1 MNGGAGFSIINRPA
15 RLGLADRGVEE
26 ACVHILVVE
35 DDERTV
41 SFLQQSL
48 EEDGHT
54 VDVALDGN
62 TALAK
67 GRVKP
72 SHDLIVLDIQIPEP
86 NGLEVC
92 ATLRQEGIVTPILIL
107 TGRDAPQDVAI
118 GLDAGAD
125 DYLVKPFALVEL
137 LARVR
142 ALTRRQGAGVQGI
155 LRAGSLELDR
165 LKRSVRRSDRPI
177 PLAPRQFRLLEYLM
191 LHSGRAVSR
200 SELLREVWNLTFD
213 PESNLVDAHIST
225 LRSALER
232 AGEPRLIHT
241 VRGVGYTL
249 KSDPS

>member
-1 MNGGAGFSIINRPA
+1 MR
-15 RLGLADRGVEE
+15 
-26 ACVHILVVE
+26 ILVVE

-48 EEDGHT
+48 EEDGHM
-54 VDVALDGN
+54 VDLARDGT
-62 TALAK
+62 TALEEA
-67 GRVKP
+67 RRKP
-72 SHDLIVLDIQIPEP
+72 PPDLIVLDIQIPEP
-86 NGLEVC
+86 NGLAVC
-92 ATLRQEGIVTPILIL
+92 ATLRQEGVPSPILIL
-107 TGRDAPQDVAI
+107 TGRDTPQDVAI

-142 ALTRRQGAGVQGI
+142 ALTRRQGGGVQGV
-155 LRAGSLELDR
+155 LSAGSLELDR
-165 LKRSVRRSDRPI
+165 LKRTVRRNDRVI

-249 KSDPS
+249 KADAP

>member
-1 MNGGAGFSIINRPA
+1 VR
-15 RLGLADRGVEE
+15 
-26 ACVHILVVE
+26 ILVIE

-48 EEDGHT
+48 EEDGYA
-54 VDVALDGN
+54 VDVARDGGG
-62 TALAK
+62 ALAQA
-67 GRVKP
+67 RLKP
-72 SHDLIVLDIQIPEP
+72 LHDLIVLDIQIPEP
-86 NGLEVC
+86 DGLQVC
-92 ATLRQEGIVTPILIL
+92 ATLRREGNPTPILIL
-107 TGRDAPQDVAI
+107 TGRDSPQDIAI

-142 ALTRRQGAGVQGI
+142 ALTRRPLAHGVQG
-155 LRAGSLELDR
+155 LLQAGSLKLDR
-165 LKRSVRRSDRPI
+165 LKRSVCRGDRVLA
-177 PLAPRQFRLLEYLM
+177 LAPRQFRLLEYL
-191 LHSGRAVSR
+191 LLNAGRAVSR

-225 LRSALER
+225 LRSALES

-249 KSDPS
+249 RAEPY

>member
-1 MNGGAGFSIINRPA
+1 M
-15 RLGLADRGVEE
+15 
-26 ACVHILVVE
+26 HILVVE
-35 DDERTV
+35 DDVRTV
-41 SFLQQSL
+41 GFLQQSL

-54 VDVALDGN
+54 VDVALDGR
-62 TALAK
+62 TALTKVRSDPA
-67 GRVKP
+67 
-72 SHDLIVLDIQIPEP
+72 HDLIVLDIQIPEP

-92 ATLRQEGIVTPILIL
+92 TTIRQEGITVPILIL
-107 TGRDAPQDVAI
+107 TGRDTPQDVAI

-142 ALTRRQGAGVQGI
+142 ALTRRQGTTGVKGI
-155 LRAGSLELDR
+155 LQAGTLELDR
-165 LKRSVRRSDRPI
+165 LKRTVRRGDRPI

-191 LHSGRAVSR
+191 LNAGRAVSR
-200 SELLREVWNLTFD
+200 SELLREVWNLNFD

-232 AGEPRLIHT
+232 SGEPRLIHT

-249 KSDPS
+249 KADPS

>member
-1 MNGGAGFSIINRPA
+1 MQ
-15 RLGLADRGVEE
+15 
-26 ACVHILVVE
+26 ILIVE

-48 EEDGHT
+48 EEDGYK
-54 VDVALDGN
+54 VDVALDGR

-67 GRVKP
+67 GRGKP
-72 SHDLIVLDIQIPEP
+72 GYDLMVLDIQIPEP
-86 NGLEVC
+86 DGLSVC
-92 ATLRQEGIVTPILIL
+92 ATLRQEGVTTPILIL
-107 TGRDAPQDVAI
+107 TGRDAPQDIAI

-142 ALTRRQGAGVQGI
+142 ALTRRQGSGVQGV
-155 LRAGSLELDR
+155 LRAGTLELDR
-165 LKRSVRRSDRPI
+165 LKRSVRRGDRSI
-177 PLAPRQFRLLEYLM
+177 PLAPRQFRLLEYLLLNM
-191 LHSGRAVSR
+191 GRAVSR

-232 AGEPRLIHT
+232 TGEARLIHT

-249 KSDPS
+249 KADSA

>member
-1 MNGGAGFSIINRPA
+1 
-15 RLGLADRGVEE
+15 VE
-26 ACVHILVVE
+26 ILVVE

-48 EEDGHT
+48 QEDGYH
-54 VDVALDGN
+54 VDVALDGK

-67 GRVKP
+67 MAGQP
-72 SHDLIVLDIQIPEP
+72 AYDLVVLDIQIPEP
-86 NGLEVC
+86 DGLAVC
-92 ATLRQEGIVTPILIL
+92 ATLRKQGITTPILIL
-107 TGRDAPQDVAI
+107 TGRDSPQDVAI

-142 ALTRRQGAGVQGI
+142 ALTRRTSTGVQGT

-165 LKRSVRRSDRPI
+165 LKRSVRRGDRAI

-191 LHSGRAVSR
+191 LNTGRAVSR
-200 SELLREVWNLTFD
+200 SELLREVWNLSFD

-225 LRSALER
+225 LRSALE
-232 AGEPRLIHT
+232 GTSESRLIHT

-249 KSDPS
+249 KADAP

>member
-1 MNGGAGFSIINRPA
+1 M
-15 RLGLADRGVEE
+15 
-26 ACVHILVVE
+26 HILVVE
-35 DDERTV
+35 DDVRTV
-41 SFLQQSL
+41 GFLQQSL

-54 VDVALDGN
+54 VDVALDGRS
-62 TALAK
+62 AL
-67 GRVKP
+67 VKARTKP
-72 SHDLIVLDIQIPEP
+72 PHDLIVLDIQIPEP

-92 ATLRQEGIVTPILIL
+92 TTLRQEGVASPILIL
-107 TGRDAPQDVAI
+107 TGRDTPQDVAI

-142 ALTRRQGAGVQGI
+142 ALTRRQAGSGVKGI
-155 LRAGSLELDR
+155 LQAGTLELDR
-165 LKRSVRRSDRPI
+165 LKRSVRRADRAI

-191 LHSGRAVSR
+191 LHAGRAVSR
-200 SELLREVWNLTFD
+200 SELLREVWNLNFD

-249 KSDPS
+249 KADPS

>member
-1 MNGGAGFSIINRPA
+1 MVTLPGHAGGD
-15 RLGLADRGVEE
+15 LD
-26 ACVHILVVE
+26 ILVVE

-41 SFLQQSL
+41 NFLQQSL
-48 EEDGHT
+48 EEDGYN
-54 VDVALDGN
+54 VQVALDGT

-67 GRVKP
+67 ARGKP
-72 SHDLIVLDIQIPEP
+72 GHDLIVLDIQIPEP
-86 NGLEVC
+86 DGLAVC
-92 ATLRQEGIVTPILIL
+92 STLRQEGITTPILIL
-107 TGRDAPQDVAI
+107 TGRDSPQDIAT

-142 ALTRRQGAGVQGI
+142 ALTRRQGTGVQGL
-155 LRAGSLELDR
+155 LRVGTLELDR
-165 LKRSVRRSDRPI
+165 LKRSVRRGDRPI

-191 LHSGRAVSR
+191 LNTGRAVSR

-232 AGEPRLIHT
+232 DGESRLIHT

-249 KSDPS
+249 KSDPA

>member
-1 MNGGAGFSIINRPA
+1 M
-15 RLGLADRGVEE
+15 
-26 ACVHILVVE
+26 
-35 DDERTV
+35 
-41 SFLQQSL
+41 
-48 EEDGHT
+48 
-54 VDVALDGN
+54 
-62 TALAK
+62 
-67 GRVKP
+67 
-72 SHDLIVLDIQIPEP
+72 LDIQIPEP

-92 ATLRQEGIVTPILIL
+92 TILRQEGITAPILIL
-107 TGRDAPQDVAI
+107 TGRDTPQDVAI

-142 ALTRRQGAGVQGI
+142 ALTRRQATPGVKGI
-155 LRAGSLELDR
+155 LQAGSLELDR
-165 LKRSVRRSDRPI
+165 LKRSVRRSDRTI

-191 LHSGRAVSR
+191 LHAGRAVSR
-200 SELLREVWNLTFD
+200 SELLREVWNLNFD

-249 KSDPS
+249 KADPT

>member
-1 MNGGAGFSIINRPA
+1 M
-15 RLGLADRGVEE
+15 E
-26 ACVHILVVE
+26 ILVVE

-48 EEDGHT
+48 EEDGYT
-54 VDVALDGN
+54 VDFALDGA

-67 GRVKP
+67 GRRKP
-72 SHDLIVLDIQIPEP
+72 PYDLIVLDIQIPEP
-86 NGLEVC
+86 DGLSVC
-92 ATLRQEGIVTPILIL
+92 ATLREEGVTTPILIL
-107 TGRDAPQDVAI
+107 TGRDAPQDIAI

-142 ALTRRQGAGVQGI
+142 ALTRRQGTGVQGT

-165 LKRSVRRSDRPI
+165 LRRSVRRGDRTI
-177 PLAPRQFRLLEYLM
+177 PLAPRQFRLLEYL
-191 LHSGRAVSR
+191 LLNSGRAVSR

-232 AGEPRLIHT
+232 AGEARLIHT

-249 KSDPS
+249 KSDTL

>member
-1 MNGGAGFSIINRPA
+1 MQ
-15 RLGLADRGVEE
+15 
-26 ACVHILVVE
+26 ILVVE

-48 EEDGHT
+48 EEDGYS
-54 VDVALDGN
+54 VDVALDGR

-67 GRVKP
+67 ARQIP
-72 SHDLIVLDIQIPEP
+72 PHDLIVLDIQIPEP
-86 NGLEVC
+86 DGLSVC
-92 ATLRQEGIVTPILIL
+92 ATLREEAITTPILIL
-107 TGRDAPQDVAI
+107 TGRDAPQDIAI

-142 ALTRRQGAGVQGI
+142 ALTRRQGTGVQGV

-165 LKRSVRRSDRPI
+165 LKRSVRRGDRTI
-177 PLAPRQFRLLEYLM
+177 PLAPRQFRLLEYL
-191 LHSGRAVSR
+191 LLNTGRAVSR

-232 AGEPRLIHT
+232 AGEARLIHT

-249 KSDPS
+249 KSDNT

>member
-1 MNGGAGFSIINRPA
+1 
-15 RLGLADRGVEE
+15 
-26 ACVHILVVE
+26 VHILVVE
-35 DDERTV
+35 DDVRTV
-41 SFLQQSL
+41 GFLQQSL

-54 VDVALDGN
+54 VDVALDGR
-62 TALAK
+62 TALTKA
-67 GRVKP
+67 RVKP

-92 ATLRQEGIVTPILIL
+92 STLRQEGVTSPILIL
-107 TGRDAPQDVAI
+107 TGRDTPQDVAI

-142 ALTRRQGAGVQGI
+142 ALTRRQAAPGVKGI
-155 LRAGSLELDR
+155 LQIGSLELDR
-165 LKRSVRRSDRPI
+165 LKRTVRRSERAI

-191 LHSGRAVSR
+191 LHTGRAVSR
-200 SELLREVWNLTFD
+200 SELLREVWNLNFD

-249 KSDPS
+249 KSDPA

>member
-1 MNGGAGFSIINRPA
+1 M
-15 RLGLADRGVEE
+15 
-26 ACVHILVVE
+26 HILVVE
-35 DDERTV
+35 DDVRTV
-41 SFLQQSL
+41 GFLQQSL
-48 EEDGHT
+48 EEDGHS
-54 VDVALDGN
+54 VDVALDGR

-67 GRVKP
+67 ARAKP
-72 SHDLIVLDIQIPEP
+72 PHDLIVLDIQIPEP

-92 ATLRQEGIVTPILIL
+92 TTIRQEGITAPILIL
-107 TGRDAPQDVAI
+107 TGRDTPQDVAT

-142 ALTRRQGAGVQGI
+142 ALTRRQASTGVKGI
-155 LRAGSLELDR
+155 LQAGSLELDR
-165 LKRSVRRSDRPI
+165 LKRTVRRSDRSI

-200 SELLREVWNLTFD
+200 SELLREVWNLNFD

-249 KSDPS
+249 KADPS

>member
-1 MNGGAGFSIINRPA
+1 
-15 RLGLADRGVEE
+15 VE
-26 ACVHILVVE
+26 ILIVE

-48 EEDGHT
+48 EEDGYAIQ
-54 VDVALDGN
+54 VALDGR

-67 GRVKP
+67 ARRAPGY
-72 SHDLIVLDIQIPEP
+72 DLIVLDIQIPEP
-86 NGLEVC
+86 DGLAVC
-92 ATLRQEGIVTPILIL
+92 ATLRQEGVTTPILIL
-107 TGRDAPQDVAI
+107 TGRDAPQDVAT

-142 ALTRRQGAGVQGI
+142 ALTRRQASGVQGV

-165 LKRSVRRSDRPI
+165 LKRSVRRGERPI

-191 LHSGRAVSR
+191 LNQGRAVSR
-200 SELLREVWNLTFD
+200 SELLREVWNLSFD
-213 PESNLVDAHIST
+213 PDSNLVDAHIST
-225 LRSALER
+225 LRSALEQ
-232 AGEPRLIHT
+232 AGQSRLIHT

-249 KSDPS
+249 KPDSA

>member
-1 MNGGAGFSIINRPA
+1 
-15 RLGLADRGVEE
+15 
-26 ACVHILVVE
+26 VHILVVE

-41 SFLQQSL
+41 NFLRQSL

-62 TALAK
+62 TALSAAR
-67 GRVKP
+67 GKP
-72 SHDLIVLDIQIPEP
+72 PHDLIVLDIQIPEP
-86 NGLEVC
+86 NGLIVC
-92 ATLRQEGIVTPILIL
+92 ARLRQEGVSTPILIL
-107 TGRDAPQDVAI
+107 TGRDTPKDVAI

-142 ALTRRQGAGVQGI
+142 ALTRRQGGVGVQGV
-155 LRAGSLELDR
+155 LQAGTLELDR
-165 LKRSVRRSDRPI
+165 LRRAVRRGTRPI

-191 LHSGRAVSR
+191 LQAGRPVSR
-200 SELLREVWNLTFD
+200 SELLREVWSLTFD

-225 LRSALER
+225 LRSALE
-232 AGEPRLIHT
+232 AEGEPRLIHT

-249 KSDPS
+249 RADPS

>member
-1 MNGGAGFSIINRPA
+1 M
-15 RLGLADRGVEE
+15 E
-26 ACVHILVVE
+26 ILVVE

-48 EEDGHT
+48 EEDGYK
-54 VDVALDGN
+54 VDVALDGR
-62 TALAK
+62 TALSKA
-67 GRVKP
+67 RQKP
-72 SHDLIVLDIQIPEP
+72 PHDLIVLDIQIPEP
-86 NGLEVC
+86 DGLAVC
-92 ATLRQEGIVTPILIL
+92 TTLRQEGITTPILIL
-107 TGRDAPQDVAI
+107 TGRDAPQDIAT

-142 ALTRRQGAGVQGI
+142 ALTRRQTSGVQGV

-165 LKRSVRRSDRPI
+165 LKRSVRRGERTI

-191 LHSGRAVSR
+191 LNTGRAVSR

-232 AGEPRLIHT
+232 AGEARLIHT

-249 KSDPS
+249 KSDSA

>member
-1 MNGGAGFSIINRPA
+1 M
-15 RLGLADRGVEE
+15 
-26 ACVHILVVE
+26 HILVVE
-35 DDERTV
+35 DDVRTV
-41 SFLQQSL
+41 GFLQQSL

-54 VDVALDGN
+54 VDVALDGRS
-62 TALAK
+62 AL
-67 GRVKP
+67 VKARTKP
-72 SHDLIVLDIQIPEP
+72 PHDLIVLDIQIPEP

-92 ATLRQEGIVTPILIL
+92 TTLRQEGVASPILIL
-107 TGRDAPQDVAI
+107 TGRDTPQDVAI

-142 ALTRRQGAGVQGI
+142 ALTRRQAGSGVKGI
-155 LRAGSLELDR
+155 LQAGTLELDR
-165 LKRSVRRSDRPI
+165 LKRSVRRADRGI

-191 LHSGRAVSR
+191 LHAGRAVSR
-200 SELLREVWNLTFD
+200 SELLREVWNLNFD

-249 KSDPS
+249 KADPN